1 MTNYSE
7 ISKTTTES
15 NQSLPPFYASREENA
30 KNWMDIYKTAPKRAM
45 AVTPHPDDC
54 EGGCGGTLAK
64 WIKEFGTVA
73 SVVMC
78 TNGNKGT
85 GDRGMTSSKLA
96 DTRVVEQR
104 NASDIVGVTDVVFL
118 GHPDGGLEDTELFRS
133 QVTREI
139 RRFKP
144 DLILCIDPYRTTSH
158 THRDHRKSG
167 QVALDAAF
175 SYAWSYQHFPEH
187 ITKEGLEPHRVEQA
201 FLWGSEDPDV
211 FINIQKYLDV
221 KVDSL
226 GAHASQMS
234 STREER
240 LERIKNNSGRP
251 REKTGLEY
259 AEGFRR
265 FTFNL
270 GSLELQLMHR

>member
-15 NQSLPPFYASREENA
+15 NQSLPPFHTSREENA

-85 GDRGMTSSKLA
+85 GDRGMTSAKLA

-175 SYAWSYQHFPEH
+175 SYACSYQHFPEH
-187 ITKEGLEPHRVEQA
+187 ITEEGLEPHRVEQA

-240 LERIKNNSGRP
+240 LERIKNNSGRH

-265 FTFNL
+265 ITFNL
-270 GSLELQLMHR
+270 GSLEWQLMHR

>member
-1 MTNYSE
+1 
-7 ISKTTTES
+7 
-15 NQSLPPFYASREENA
+15 
-30 KNWMDIYKTAPKRAM
+30 MDIYKTAPKRAM

-85 GDRGMTSSKLA
+85 GDRGMTSAKLA
-96 DTRVVEQR
+96 DTRVVEQH

-118 GHPDGGLEDTELFRS
+118 GHPDGGLEDTELFRR

-187 ITKEGLEPHRVEQA
+187 ITEEGLEPHRVEQA

-211 FINIQKYLDV
+211 FVNIQKYLDV

-240 LERIKNNSGRP
+240 LERIKNNSGRH

-265 FTFNL
+265 ITFNL
-270 GSLELQLMHR
+270 GSLEWQLMHR

>member
-1 MTNYSE
+1 ME
-7 ISKTTTES
+7 ILE
-15 NQSLPPFYASREENA
+15 
-30 KNWMDIYKTAPKRAM
+30 TAPKRAM

-64 WIKEFGTVA
+64 WIKEAGTIGAVL
-73 SVVMC
+73 MC

-85 GDRGMTSSKLA
+85 GDREMTSERLA
-96 DTRVVEQR
+96 ATRKVEQR
-104 NASDIVGVTDVVFL
+104 NASDIVGVEDVVFL
-118 GHPDGGLEDTELFRS
+118 AHPDGGLEDNELFRS

-144 DLILCIDPYRTTSH
+144 DLILCIDPYRSISH

-175 SYAWSYQHFPEH
+175 TYAWSYQHFPEQ
-187 ITKEGLEPHRVEQA
+187 ITEEGLEPHRVEQA
-201 FLWGSEDPDV
+201 LLWGGEDPDV
-211 FINIQKYLDV
+211 FVDIGSYLDV

-234 STREER
+234 SVREER
-240 LERIKNNSGRP
+240 LERIKRNSSRNQE
-251 REKTGLEY
+251 RSGLEY

-265 FTFNL
+265 ITFNL
-270 GSLELQLMHR
+270 GSLDWQLLHT

>member
-1 MTNYSE
+1 
-7 ISKTTTES
+7 
-15 NQSLPPFYASREENA
+15 
-30 KNWMDIYKTAPKRAM
+30 M

-54 EGGCGGTLAK
+54 EGGCGGALAK
-64 WIKEFGTVA
+64 WVKESGTVG

-78 TNGNKGT
+78 TSGNKGT
-85 GDRGMTSSKLA
+85 GDREMTPDRLA
-96 DTRVVEQR
+96 ATRQVEQR
-104 NASDIVGVTDVVFL
+104 AASDLIGIDDVVFL
-118 GHPDGGLEDTELFRS
+118 AHPDGGLEDSELFRS

-144 DLILCIDPYRTTSH
+144 DLILCIDPYRSTTH

-175 SYAWSYQHFPEH
+175 SYAWSYQHFPEQ
-187 ITKEGLEPHRVEQA
+187 ITEEGLEPHRVTQA
-201 FLWGSEDPDV
+201 FLWGSEEPDV
-211 FINIQKYLDV
+211 FVDIEPYLDV
-221 KVDSL
+221 KVDAL

-240 LERIKNNSGRP
+240 LERIKTNSSRHK
-251 REKTGLEY
+251 EISGLDY

-265 FTFNL
+265 ITFNL
-270 GSLELQLMHR
+270 GSLDWQLLHT

>member
-1 MTNYSE
+1 ME
-7 ISKTTTES
+7 ILE
-15 NQSLPPFYASREENA
+15 
-30 KNWMDIYKTAPKRAM
+30 TAPRRVM

-64 WIKEFGTVA
+64 WVNEAGTVA

-85 GDRGMTSSKLA
+85 RDREMTQERLA
-96 DTRVVEQR
+96 ATREVEQR
-104 NASDIVGVTDVVFL
+104 KASDIVGVTDVVFL
-118 GHPDGGLEDTELFRS
+118 AHPDGGLEDTELFRS

-144 DLILCIDPYRTTSH
+144 DTILCIDPYRSISH

-175 SYAWSYQHFPEH
+175 TYAWSYQQFREQ
-187 ITKEGLEPHRVEQA
+187 ITEEGLEPHQVEQA

-211 FINIQKYLDV
+211 FVDIEPYLEV

-240 LERIKNNSGRP
+240 LERYRSNSSRHK
-251 REKTGLEY
+251 EITGLDY
-259 AEGFRR
+259 VEGFRR
-265 FTFNL
+265 ITFNL
-270 GSLELQLMHR
+270 GTLNWQFLHT